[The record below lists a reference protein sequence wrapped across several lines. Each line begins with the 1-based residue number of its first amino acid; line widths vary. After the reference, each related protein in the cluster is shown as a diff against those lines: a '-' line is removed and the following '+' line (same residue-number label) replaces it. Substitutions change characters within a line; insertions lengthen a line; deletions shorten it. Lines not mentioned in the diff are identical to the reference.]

1 MEEKKQGN
9 VFFIFLAVILLVII
23 VFAGLKIFKIV
34 NFKYS
39 PPKQVAALKIDNV
52 GKKDLSLSFDF
63 VGRSEASKQVEIRS
77 RVSGV
82 LEKRFYQEGSE
93 VKSGD
98 RLFKIEEGKFAANA
112 DANKA
117 EVKKQKA
124 NFERV
129 AKEKQR
135 FDKLIKTK
143 AVSQKE
149 YDDVTFS
156 FKQAEANLLMAEA
169 NLKNALLDLEYT
181 NINSTIDGITSK
193 ALKFEGNYID
203 ANKDGALTYVFQID
217 PIFIRFNLS
226 ESEYLELKKNVSNNS
241 TTNIENKTAVRL
253 EITLSGG
260 TKFDYDGRIIFSDPQ
275 INQQTGLIEAR
286 AEFPNPK
293 NQILPGQFVSFKIK
307 GVKIKDSLV
316 IPLKSIVTIGDEK
329 ENSDK
334 NVYILDEKNQPVL
347 TKIKVGYAEKG
358 VVQVLK
364 GLKAGDK
371 IVIEG
376 QNKIRPGAEIKILNL
391 EEKTIDEENTTSK
404 RIETIS
410 PQSKI
415 VFIDKI
421 KEGSSAL
428 AE

>member
-9 VFFIFLAVILLVII
+9 VFFIFLAVILLVVI
-23 VFAGLKIFKIV
+23 VFAGVKIFKIV
-34 NFKYS
+34 NFKFS
-39 PPKQVAALKIDNV
+39 PPKQVATLKIDAV
-52 GKKDLSLSFDF
+52 GKKELSLSFDF

-77 RVSGV
+77 RVNGI
-82 LEKRFYQEGSE
+82 LEKRFYQEGLE
-93 VKSGD
+93 VETGD
-98 RLFKIEEGKFAANA
+98 RLFKIEEGKFAATV
-112 DANKA
+112 DSSKA

-124 NFERV
+124 NFERLT
-129 AKEKQR
+129 KEKQR
-135 FDKLIKTK
+135 FDKLIKTN

-149 YDDVTFS
+149 YDDVLFS
-156 FKQAEANLLMAEA
+156 FKQAEANLLIAEA

-203 ANKDGALTYVFQID
+203 ANKDGALTYVFQIN

-226 ESEYLELKKNVSNNS
+226 ESEYLELRKNVSNNS
-241 TTNIENKTAVRL
+241 TTNIENKTSVKL
-253 EITLSGG
+253 EIALSDGK
-260 TKFDYDGRIIFSDPQ
+260 KFDYDGRIIFSDPQ

-286 AEFPNPK
+286 AEFSNPK
-293 NQILPGQFVSFKIK
+293 NQILPGQFVNFKVK
-307 GVKIKDSLV
+307 GVKIKNGLV

-334 NVYILDEKNQPVL
+334 NVYILDEKNNPIL
-347 TKIKVGYAEKG
+347 TKIKIGYIAKDL
-358 VVQVLK
+358 VQVVS

-376 QNKIRPGAEIKILNL
+376 QNKIKPGAEIKILNL
-391 EEKTIDEENTTSK
+391 EEKSENKENTVSK

-428 AE
+428 VE